1 MANIREL
8 ISKERIYV
16 PKKHYS
22 VLKLVLF
29 SVFSVA
35 FGAFFAYAF
44 NKVNFSIPNLIKGLP
59 NIPQIF
65 SAMFKPDFNIMIS
78 KVLPEL
84 LITICTA
91 LVGTFFAALFAIP
104 LSFAAASNLVS
115 KKVARGIS
123 FLFNLGRSIDVLIYA
138 LIFVVAVGLGPFAGM
153 LALAIHSIGMLGKLY
168 AGSIEEIDKG
178 QVEALVAAGASKL
191 EVIRW
196 AVIPQII
203 PSFINFTLYRFEL
216 NVRVGVVIGLVG
228 GGGIGALL
236 IQYMANFDYSK
247 VGTILITIL
256 VIVMLIEF
264 TSTRLR
270 KQII

>member
-1 MANIREL
+1 MPQIREL
-8 ISKERIYV
+8 ILKDKIEIP
-16 PKKHYS
+16 PKRENVWKVIVYS
-22 VLKLVLF
+22 VL
-29 SVFSVA
+29 SVA
-35 FGAFFAYAF
+35 FAVFFAWSF
-44 NKVNFSIPNLIKGLP
+44 IRVNFSIPDLIQGLP

-65 SAMFKPDFNIMIS
+65 KAMFKPDFHIMINR
-78 KVLPEL
+78 VLPEL

-91 LVGTFFAALFAIP
+91 LVGTFFAALVAFP
-104 LSFAAASNLVS
+104 LSFMASSNIVN
-115 KKVARGIS
+115 KKLARVIN
-123 FLFNLGRSIDVLIYA
+123 FLFNLDRSIDVLIYA

-153 LALAIHSIGMLGKLY
+153 LALAVHSVGMLGKLY

-178 QVEALVAAGASKL
+178 QVEALVAAGASKM
-191 EVIRW
+191 EIIRW

-216 NVRVGVVIGLVG
+216 NVRVGVVLGLVG

-256 VIVMLIEF
+256 VIVMVIEF
-264 TSTRLR
+264 TSSKLR
-270 KQII
+270 KQVI